1 MAMLNYR
8 RVGDFSG
15 HERVEDLEGKSEDEI
30 RIEDLEIRGKEDEI
44 I

>member
-15 HERVEDLEGKSEDEI
+15 HGRDEDLERKSKDEI
-30 RIEDLEIRGKEDEI
+30 RTEDLEIRGKDDEI
-44 I
+44 T